1 MIASSNMQ
9 TPFGLRYG
17 MNNDDDNNDDD
28 DDDDDDTD
36 SCNIRGYHYLL

>member
-1 MIASSNMQ
+1 MQ